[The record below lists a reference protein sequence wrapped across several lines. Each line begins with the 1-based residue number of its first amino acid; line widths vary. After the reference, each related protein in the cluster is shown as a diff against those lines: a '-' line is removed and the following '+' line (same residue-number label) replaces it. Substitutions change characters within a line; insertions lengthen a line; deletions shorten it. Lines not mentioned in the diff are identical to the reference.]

1 MSQSSVAYV
10 GSELEVFAHAH
21 HWRAYWKS
29 QISPFIGRNVLEVG
43 AGIGSVTRLLCNPD
57 MNRWVAMEPDPSMYQ
72 RLRQMAER
80 GELEK
85 NCAVRAGTI
94 ADLDPSES
102 FDSILYIDVLEHI
115 KDDRIELEHALRH
128 LEPNGHL
135 IVLAPAHQSLFT
147 PFDSAIGHFRR
158 YSLPSLA
165 TLSPPGARMILSR
178 YLDCVGLF
186 ASLGNRLFLHSSSPT
201 LKQIK
206 FWDSLLVRISVKVD
220 PFLNY
225 KLGKSVIVIWQKMS
239 GKRS

>member
-1 MSQSSVAYV
+1 MSPNSFAYV
-10 GSELEVFAHAH
+10 GSELEIFAHAH

-29 QISPFIGRNVLEVG
+29 QILPFVGQHVLEMG
-43 AGIGSVTRLLCNPD
+43 AGIGSVTRLLCTPEVK
-57 MNRWVAMEPDPSMYQ
+57 RWVALEPDPLMGQ

-80 GELEK
+80 GELER
-85 NCAVRAGTI
+85 NCAVRVGTI
-94 ADLDPSES
+94 ADLDPAES

-115 KDDRIELEHALRH
+115 EDDRIELEKAWHH
-128 LEPNGHL
+128 LEPKGHL

-165 TLSPPGARMILSR
+165 TLSPPGARVILSR
-178 YLDCVGLF
+178 YLDSIGLF
-186 ASLGNRLFLHSSSPT
+186 ASLGNRLLLHSSSPT

-225 KLGKSVIVIWQKMS
+225 KLGKSVMVVWQKMS
-239 GKRS
+239 GY